1 MLVLNILNIL
11 WENNLFNTLNWELLY
26 MMFYQSYF
34 SYLGQKIYYI
44 ISLFILE
51 VMKDDL
57 NQKFDLIRSLEN

>member
-1 MLVLNILNIL
+1 
-11 WENNLFNTLNWELLY
+11 